1 MQPGPVI
8 SARVAVAPTG
18 MLRRQGLPLRLGPS
32 SLAAMPPLPGSPV
45 GFSALTARLDS
56 CRILVKDSS
65 VMFVPFMAYAAS
77 VCAIHSY
84 LCVSASVT
92 DVVCFLNMRKSPSAS
107 EKADGDCGHAVMDQV
122 KMALCD
128 SPRPIGESLVGRWK
142 HAEVVFIIIPGAG
155 PIVQICL
162 LHAIPVTGALSVL
175 EQCIGHAVSPCL
187 SRNIGA
193 MNWSEATGLKLERGL
208 G

>member
-1 MQPGPVI
+1 MVFSSTVIQMCRMQPGPVI

-128 SPRPIGESLVGRWK
+128 SPRPIGESLVGRVEACRSCFHNHSRRW
-142 HAEVVFIIIPGAG
+142 
-155 PIVQICL
+155 VQSSRY
-162 LHAIPVTGALSVL
+162 AFFTPFQSPV
-175 EQCIGHAVSPCL
+175 P
-187 SRNIGA
+187 
-193 MNWSEATGLKLERGL
+193 
-208 G
+208 

>member
-65 VMFVPFMAYAAS
+65 VMFVPFMAYATS

-92 DVVCFLNMRKSPSAS
+92 DVVCFFEY
-107 EKADGDCGHAVMDQV
+107 EKV
-122 KMALCD
+122 
-128 SPRPIGESLVGRWK
+128 SIGERESRWRLWSCRYG
-142 HAEVVFIIIPGAG
+142 PG
-155 PIVQICL
+155 
-162 LHAIPVTGALSVL
+162 
-175 EQCIGHAVSPCL
+175 E
-187 SRNIGA
+187 NGA
-193 MNWSEATGLKLERGL
+193 MRFTATHRRITCGSAEACRSCFHNHSRRWSNRPDMPSSRHSSHRCPERTRAVHWPRRQPMPVPEYRRHESE
-208 G
+208 